1 MSELANKILLKAME
15 PDERGRQKLVGA
27 SQIGGCPY
35 CLGYALMQEEP
46 PEGKTPAWIQS
57 SDDPEGLA
65 AWIGT
70 AVHYYLEHEIIPQ
83 VMEEEGRDLT
93 KIVAEDKVPIYEL
106 EGYGLIQGNIDVHDD
121 VEIVDWKIVGDWS
134 WNKMLMENLSNP
146 DSLPRKQ
153 YRVQQHLYAYGLR
166 QQGYDIEQVSMA
178 VFKKTSNSWGDI
190 EIYTEKYNQDVV
202 DTALQ
207 NLEIIYSIAKQGKFD
222 DLPQDEEC
230 YICSRRVA

>member
-46 PEGKTPAWIQS
+46 PGKLPAWLQS

-83 VMEEEGRDLT
+83 VM
-93 KIVAEDKVPIYEL
+93 
-106 EGYGLIQGNIDVHDD
+106 
-121 VEIVDWKIVGDWS
+121 
-134 WNKMLMENLSNP
+134 
-146 DSLPRKQ
+146 
-153 YRVQQHLYAYGLR
+153 
-166 QQGYDIEQVSMA
+166 
-178 VFKKTSNSWGDI
+178 
-190 EIYTEKYNQDVV
+190 
-202 DTALQ
+202 
-207 NLEIIYSIAKQGKFD
+207 
-222 DLPQDEEC
+222 
-230 YICSRRVA
+230 

>member
-1 MSELANKILLKAME
+1 MSALANKILLKAME

-35 CLGYALMQEEP
+35 CLGHALMQKEP
-46 PEGKTPAWIQS
+46 PKGKVPAWVKAN
-57 SDDPEGLA
+57 DDPEGLA

-70 AVHYYLEHEIIPQ
+70 AVHYYLEHVIIPQ
-83 VMEEEGRDLT
+83 VMEDEGRDLT

-121 VEIVDWKIVGDWS
+121 SEIVDWKIVGDWS
-134 WNKMLMENLSNP
+134 WNQLLMESLERP

-166 QQGYDIEQVSMA
+166 QQGFDIQQVSMT
-178 VFKKTSNSWGDI
+178 VFKKSSNSWGDI
-190 EIYTEKYNQDVV
+190 EIYTENYNQNVV
-202 DTALQ
+202 DAALH
-207 NLEIIYSIAKQGKFD
+207 NLEAIWKLAKEEKFEE
-222 DLPQDEEC
+222 LPQDEEC
-230 YICSRRVA
+230 YVCSRSF

>member
-1 MSELANKILLKAME
+1 MSTLANKILLKAME

-46 PEGKTPAWIQS
+46 PGKLPSWIKT
-57 SDDPEGLA
+57 DDEPDGLA

-134 WNKMLMENLSNP
+134 WNKLLMESLSNP

-166 QQGYDIEQVSMA
+166 QQGLDIEQVSMA

-190 EIYTEKYNQDVV
+190 EIYTESYNQDVV
-202 DTALQ
+202 DSALQ
-207 NLEIIYSIAKQGKFD
+207 NLEIIYTIAKAGKFNE
-222 DLPQDEEC
+222 LPQDEEC
-230 YICSRRVA
+230 YQCSRRVA

>member
-1 MSELANKILLKAME
+1 MSTLANKILLKAME
-15 PDERGRQKLVGA
+15 PNERSKQKMVGPSA
-27 SQIGGCPY
+27 IGGCPY

-46 PEGKTPAWIQS
+46 PGKLPSWIKT
-57 SDDPEGLA
+57 DDEPDGLA

-134 WNKMLMENLSNP
+134 WNKLLMESLSNP

-166 QQGYDIEQVSMA
+166 QQGLDIEQVSMA

-190 EIYTEKYNQDVV
+190 EIYTESYNQDVV
-202 DTALQ
+202 DSALQ
-207 NLEIIYSIAKQGKFD
+207 NLEIIYTIAKAGKFN
-222 DLPQDEEC
+222 DLPQDAEC
-230 YICSRRVA
+230 YQCSRRVA

>member
-46 PEGKTPAWIQS
+46 PEGKTPAWLQS

-83 VMEEEGRDLT
+83 VMEEEGWDKT
-93 KIVAEDKVPIYEL
+93 KIVPEEKVAIYEL
-106 EGYGLIQGNIDVHDD
+106 EDYGVIKGNIDVHDD

-134 WNKMLMENLSNP
+134 WNKMLME
-146 DSLPRKQ
+146 SLEYENRIPRKQ
-153 YRVQQHLYAYGLR
+153 YRVQQMLYAYGLR
-166 QQGYDIEQVSMA
+166 QLGYKIKKVSLA

-190 EIYTEKYNQDVV
+190 EIYSEDYNQNVV
-202 DTALQ
+202 DAALQ
-207 NLEIIYSIAKQGKFD
+207 NLELIYKLAKDRKFD
-222 DLPQDEEC
+222 ELPQDEDC
-230 YICSRRVA
+230 YVCSRRL